1 MQNIQMI
8 CEKILNGPTTQVL
21 NPMIQVDTGFLDIL
35 ESLTQSTKS
44 NLIELP
50 TIKDSKSEEKIEVS
64 DELIQKV
71 LMDFWISNGSIPI
84 IDKVQITN
92 EELSKIENIL
102 KLNYTKQNHMKQ
114 NQMIEFSQG
123 DQAIENGTSV
133 NEKEF
138 KLNEMI
144 RLNPEK
150 IVIETS
156 EKNEIQKHFKVLNQ
170 PIKLKEI
177 IKNDEL
183 NSNNQS
189 IKPEFE
195 ILSKDVK
202 LTKLQMSEFKQS
214 IEEMQVVIEQMS
226 KKEDQTI
233 VFKLKPEGLAEIV
246 IKFEQKLGKVVLDI
260 STPNKMVEQLI
271 QKELPNLR
279 DSLKSFQ
286 MEVNLNEMSFKNH
299 SDQSQQPKYFQERQ
313 VVRVHEEDLIEETIV
328 LVPQS
333 YGFNTYV

>member
-8 CEKILNGPTTQVL
+8 CEKILSGPTTQVL

-35 ESLTQSTKS
+35 ASLTQSTES
-44 NLIELP
+44 NLVELP
-50 TIKDSKSEEKIEVS
+50 TIKDSKSEEKVEVT
-64 DELIQKV
+64 DEMIQKA
-71 LMDFWISNGSIPI
+71 LMHLLISNGSAPI
-84 IDKVQITN
+84 NDKVQITN

-102 KLNYTKQNHMKQ
+102 KLNHTNQ

-123 DQAIENGTSV
+123 DQAIENGNLV

-144 RLNPEK
+144 SLNPEK
-150 IVIETS
+150 IVIETG
-156 EKNEIQKHFKVLNQ
+156 ENNEIQKHYRVLNQ
-170 PIKLKEI
+170 PIRLKEI
-177 IKNDEL
+177 IKNDEF
-183 NSNNQS
+183 NSINQT

-195 ILSKDVK
+195 LSKEVK
-202 LTKLQMSEFKQS
+202 LTNLQMNEFKQS
-214 IEEMQVVIEQMS
+214 IEEMQAVIEGMS

-299 SDQSQQPKYFQERQ
+299 SGQSQQPKYFQERQ
-313 VVRVHEEDLIEETIV
+313 VVQVHEEDLIEETIV
-328 LVPQS
+328 LVPQP

>member
-8 CEKILNGPTTQVL
+8 CEKILSGPTTQVL
-21 NPMIQVDTGFLDIL
+21 NPAIQVDTGFLDIL
-35 ESLTQSTKS
+35 ASLTQNTES
-44 NLIELP
+44 NLVELP
-50 TIKDSKSEEKIEVS
+50 TIKDSKSEEKVEVT
-64 DELIQKV
+64 DEMIQKA
-71 LMDFWISNGSIPI
+71 LMHLLISNGSAPI
-84 IDKVQITN
+84 NDKVQITN

-102 KLNYTKQNHMKQ
+102 KLNHTNQ

-123 DQAIENGTSV
+123 DQAIENGNLV

-144 RLNPEK
+144 SLNPEK
-150 IVIETS
+150 IVIETG
-156 EKNEIQKHFKVLNQ
+156 ENNEIQKHYRVLNQ
-170 PIKLKEI
+170 PIRLKEI
-177 IKNDEL
+177 IKNDEF
-183 NSNNQS
+183 NSINQT

-195 ILSKDVK
+195 LSKEVK
-202 LTKLQMSEFKQS
+202 LTNLQMNEFKQS
-214 IEEMQVVIEQMS
+214 IEEMQAVIEGMS

-299 SDQSQQPKYFQERQ
+299 SGQSQQPKYFQERQ
-313 VVRVHEEDLIEETIV
+313 VVQVHEEDLIEETIV

>member
-8 CEKILNGPTTQVL
+8 CEKILSGPTTQVQ
-21 NPMIQVDTGFLDIL
+21 NPAIQLDTGFLDIL
-35 ESLTQSTKS
+35 ASLTQNTES

-50 TIKDSKSEEKIEVS
+50 VIQDSKSEEKVEVT
-64 DELIQKV
+64 DEMIQKA
-71 LMDFWISNGSIPI
+71 LMHFWIKNGSGPI
-84 IDKVQITN
+84 NDKVQITN

-102 KLNYTKQNHMKQ
+102 KTRHTNQ
-114 NQMIEFSQG
+114 NQMIEFTQSNHEG
-123 DQAIENGTSV
+123 DNTTLV
-133 NEKEF
+133 NENEF
-138 KLNEMI
+138 KLKEMI
-144 RLNPEK
+144 HLNPEK

-170 PIKLKEI
+170 PIKLKEM

-183 NSNNQS
+183 IRFNQT
-189 IKPEFE
+189 IKPEYE
-195 ILSKDVK
+195 LLSKDVK
-202 LTKLQMSEFKQS
+202 LSNLQMNEFKQS
-214 IEEMQVVIEQMS
+214 IEEMQAVIEHMS

-271 QKELPNLR
+271 HKELPNLR

-299 SDQSQQPKYFQERQ
+299 SDQSQQKKYFQERP

>member
-8 CEKILNGPTTQVL
+8 CEKILSGPTTQVL
-21 NPMIQVDTGFLDIL
+21 NPAIQVDTGFLDIL
-35 ESLTQSTKS
+35 ASLTQNTES
-44 NLIELP
+44 NLVELP
-50 TIKDSKSEEKIEVS
+50 TIKDSKSEEKVEVT
-64 DELIQKV
+64 DEMIQKA
-71 LMDFWISNGSIPI
+71 LMHLLISNGSAPI
-84 IDKVQITN
+84 NDKVQITN

-102 KLNYTKQNHMKQ
+102 KLNHTNQ

-123 DQAIENGTSV
+123 DQAIENGNLV

-144 RLNPEK
+144 SLNPEK
-150 IVIETS
+150 IVIETG
-156 EKNEIQKHFKVLNQ
+156 ENNEIQKHYRVLNQ
-170 PIKLKEI
+170 PIRLKEI
-177 IKNDEL
+177 IKNDEF
-183 NSNNQS
+183 NSINQT

-195 ILSKDVK
+195 LSKEVK
-202 LTKLQMSEFKQS
+202 LTNLQMNEFKQS
-214 IEEMQVVIEQMS
+214 IEEMQAVIEGMS

-299 SDQSQQPKYFQERQ
+299 SGQSQQPKYFQERQ
-313 VVRVHEEDLIEETIV
+313 VVQVHEEDLIEETIV
-328 LVPQS
+328 LVPQP

>member
-8 CEKILNGPTTQVL
+8 CEKILNGPTTQTL
-21 NPMIQVDTGFLDIL
+21 NPAIQVDTGFLDIL
-35 ESLTQSTKS
+35 ASLTQNTES
-44 NLIELP
+44 NLVELP
-50 TIKDSKSEEKIEVS
+50 TIKDSKNEEKVEVS

-84 IDKVQITN
+84 NDKVQITN

-102 KLNYTKQNHMKQ
+102 KLNHTNQ
-114 NQMIEFSQG
+114 NQMIEFTQG
-123 DQAIENGTSV
+123 DQAIVNDTLV
-133 NEKEF
+133 NEKVF
-138 KLNEMI
+138 KLKEMI

-170 PIKLKEI
+170 PFKLKEI

-183 NSNNQS
+183 NSNNQL

-202 LTKLQMSEFKQS
+202 LTNLQMNEFKQS
-214 IEEMQVVIEQMS
+214 IEEMQAVIEGMS

-286 MEVNLNEMSFKNH
+286 MEVNLNEMNFKNH

-313 VVRVHEEDLIEETIV
+313 VVQIHEEDLIEETIV

>member
-8 CEKILNGPTTQVL
+8 CEKILSGPTTQVL
-21 NPMIQVDTGFLDIL
+21 NPAIQVDTGFLDIL
-35 ESLTQSTKS
+35 ASLTQDTDS

-50 TIKDSKSEEKIEVS
+50 MMKDSKSEEKVEVT
-64 DELIQKV
+64 DEMIQKA
-71 LMDFWISNGSIPI
+71 LMHLLISNGSAPI
-84 IDKVQITN
+84 NDKVQITN

-102 KLNYTKQNHMKQ
+102 KLNHTNQ

-123 DQAIENGTSV
+123 DQAIENGNLV

-144 RLNPEK
+144 SLNPEK
-150 IVIETS
+150 IVIETG
-156 EKNEIQKHFKVLNQ
+156 ENNEIQKHYRVLNQ
-170 PIKLKEI
+170 PIRLKEI
-177 IKNDEL
+177 IKNDEF
-183 NSNNQS
+183 NSINQT

-195 ILSKDVK
+195 LSKEVK
-202 LTKLQMSEFKQS
+202 LTNLQMNEFKQS
-214 IEEMQVVIEQMS
+214 IQEMQAVIEGMS

-299 SDQSQQPKYFQERQ
+299 SGQSQQPKYFQERQ
-313 VVRVHEEDLIEETIV
+313 VVQVHEEDLIEETIV

>member
-8 CEKILNGPTTQVL
+8 CEKILSGPTTQVL

-35 ESLTQSTKS
+35 ASLTQSTES
-44 NLIELP
+44 NLVELP
-50 TIKDSKSEEKIEVS
+50 TIKDSKSEEKVEVT
-64 DELIQKV
+64 DEMIQKA
-71 LMDFWISNGSIPI
+71 LMHLLISNGSAPI
-84 IDKVQITN
+84 NDKVQITN

-102 KLNYTKQNHMKQ
+102 KLNHTNQ

-123 DQAIENGTSV
+123 DQAIENGNLV

-144 RLNPEK
+144 SLNPEK
-150 IVIETS
+150 IVIETG
-156 EKNEIQKHFKVLNQ
+156 ENNEIQKHYRVLNQ
-170 PIKLKEI
+170 PIRLKEI
-177 IKNDEL
+177 IKNDEF
-183 NSNNQS
+183 NSINQT

-195 ILSKDVK
+195 LSKEVK
-202 LTKLQMSEFKQS
+202 LTNLQMNEFKQS
-214 IEEMQVVIEQMS
+214 IEEMQAVIEGMS

-299 SDQSQQPKYFQERQ
+299 SGQSQQPKYFQERQ
-313 VVRVHEEDLIEETIV
+313 VVQVHEEDLIEETIV

>member
-1 MQNIQMI
+1 MQNIQII
-8 CEKILNGPTTQVL
+8 CEKIRNGPTVQST
-21 NPMIQVDTGFLDIL
+21 NPMFQVDTGFLDIL
-35 ESLTQSTKS
+35 ATLTQNTDS
-44 NLIELP
+44 NIVELLK
-50 TIKDSKSEEKIEVS
+50 TQGSESEEKVELT
-64 DELIQKV
+64 DEMLQKALIH
-71 LMDFWISNGSIPI
+71 FWINNGSIPI
-84 IDKVQITN
+84 NDKVQITN
-92 EELSKIENIL
+92 EELLKIENIL
-102 KLNYTKQNHMKQ
+102 KMDHTNQ
-114 NQMIEFSQG
+114 NQMIEFTQG
-123 DQAIENGTSV
+123 DYEVENDTLI
-133 NEKEF
+133 NEYEF
-138 KLNEMI
+138 KLKEMI

-177 IKNDEL
+177 IKTDE
-183 NSNNQS
+183 SSSINQS
-189 IKPEFE
+189 KKPEFE
-195 ILSKDVK
+195 VFSKDFE
-202 LTKLQMSEFKQS
+202 LSNLQMNEFKQS
-214 IEEMQVVIEQMS
+214 IEEMQAVIEGMS

-286 MEVNLNEMSFKNH
+286 MEVNLNEMSFKN
-299 SDQSQQPKYFQERQ
+299 SDQSQQPKYYQERQ
-313 VVRVHEEDLIEETIV
+313 VFRISEEELIEESIIV
-328 LVPQS
+328 VPQS

>member
-8 CEKILNGPTTQVL
+8 CEKILSGPTTQVL
-21 NPMIQVDTGFLDIL
+21 NPAIQVDTGFLDIL
-35 ESLTQSTKS
+35 ASLTQDTDS

-50 TIKDSKSEEKIEVS
+50 MMKDSKSEEKVEVT
-64 DELIQKV
+64 DEMIQKA
-71 LMDFWISNGSIPI
+71 LMHLLISNGSAPI
-84 IDKVQITN
+84 NDKVQITN

-102 KLNYTKQNHMKQ
+102 KLNHTNQ

-123 DQAIENGTSV
+123 DQAIENGNLV

-144 RLNPEK
+144 SLNPEE
-150 IVIETS
+150 IVIETG
-156 EKNEIQKHFKVLNQ
+156 ENNEIQKHYRVLNQ
-170 PIKLKEI
+170 PIRLKEI
-177 IKNDEL
+177 IKNDEF
-183 NSNNQS
+183 NSINQT

-195 ILSKDVK
+195 LSKEVK
-202 LTKLQMSEFKQS
+202 LTNLQMNEFKQS
-214 IEEMQVVIEQMS
+214 IEEMQAVIEGMS

-299 SDQSQQPKYFQERQ
+299 SGQSQQPKYFQERQ
-313 VVRVHEEDLIEETIV
+313 VVQVHEEDLIEETIV

>member
-8 CEKILNGPTTQVL
+8 CEKILSGPTTQVL
-21 NPMIQVDTGFLDIL
+21 NPAIQVDTGFLDIL
-35 ESLTQSTKS
+35 ASLTQDTDS

-50 TIKDSKSEEKIEVS
+50 MIKDSKSEEKVEVT
-64 DELIQKV
+64 DEMIQKA
-71 LMDFWISNGSIPI
+71 LMHLLISNGSAPI
-84 IDKVQITN
+84 NDKVQITN

-102 KLNYTKQNHMKQ
+102 KLNHTNQ

-123 DQAIENGTSV
+123 DQAIENGNLV

-144 RLNPEK
+144 SLNPEK
-150 IVIETS
+150 IVIETG
-156 EKNEIQKHFKVLNQ
+156 ENNEIQKHYRVLNQ
-170 PIKLKEI
+170 PIRLKEI
-177 IKNDEL
+177 IKNDEF
-183 NSNNQS
+183 NSINQT

-195 ILSKDVK
+195 LSKEVK
-202 LTKLQMSEFKQS
+202 LTNLQMNEFKQS
-214 IEEMQVVIEQMS
+214 IEEMQAVIEGMS

-299 SDQSQQPKYFQERQ
+299 SGQSQQPKYFQERQ
-313 VVRVHEEDLIEETIV
+313 VVQVHEEDLIEETIV

>member
-35 ESLTQSTKS
+35 ASLTQSTES
-44 NLIELP
+44 NLVELP

-84 IDKVQITN
+84 NDKVQITN

-102 KLNYTKQNHMKQ
+102 KLNHTNQ

-123 DQAIENGTSV
+123 DQAIENDTLV
-133 NEKEF
+133 NEKVF
-138 KLNEMI
+138 KLKEMI

-214 IEEMQVVIEQMS
+214 IEEMQAVIEQMS

>member
-8 CEKILNGPTTQVL
+8 CEKILSGPTTQVL
-21 NPMIQVDTGFLDIL
+21 NPAIQVDTGFLDIL
-35 ESLTQSTKS
+35 ASLTQDTDS

-50 TIKDSKSEEKIEVS
+50 MMKDSKSEEKVEVT
-64 DELIQKV
+64 DEMIQKA
-71 LMDFWISNGSIPI
+71 LMHLLISNGSAPI
-84 IDKVQITN
+84 NDKVQITN

-102 KLNYTKQNHMKQ
+102 KLNHTNQ

-123 DQAIENGTSV
+123 DQAIENGNLV

-144 RLNPEK
+144 GLNPEK
-150 IVIETS
+150 IVIETG
-156 EKNEIQKHFKVLNQ
+156 ENNEIQKHYRVLNQ
-170 PIKLKEI
+170 PIRLKEI
-177 IKNDEL
+177 IKNDEF
-183 NSNNQS
+183 NSINQT

-195 ILSKDVK
+195 LSKEVK
-202 LTKLQMSEFKQS
+202 LTNLQMNEFKQS
-214 IEEMQVVIEQMS
+214 IEEMQAVIEGMS

-299 SDQSQQPKYFQERQ
+299 SGQSQQPKYFQERQ
-313 VVRVHEEDLIEETIV
+313 VVQVHEEDLIEETIV